1 MSCSGCSALLGVNP
15 NFLKKLLRFKNISI
29 MTQYF
34 DLEGNTVPAV
44 KFPNTSLK
52 ESVIG
57 GIFYDKNI
65 GNLIGIFFS
74 TFLNILF
81 FIRIISKGLFA

>member
-1 MSCSGCSALLGVNP
+1 
-15 NFLKKLLRFKNISI
+15 

-44 KFPNTSLK
+44 KFQNTSLK

-57 GIFYDKNI
+57 GIFYYDKNI

-74 TFLNILF
+74 TFLNIVF
-81 FIRIISKGLFA
+81 FIRIISKGLFV